1 MAAALLEAESSS
13 SILLV
18 SWFYSE
24 KSNVSSKELKLD
36 FKEFFFSKK
45 MKKWKKLENNKI
57 SINKWYT
64 FI

>member
-1 MAAALLEAESSS
+1 MAAALLEADSSS
-13 SILLV
+13 IILLV

-45 MKKWKKLENNKI
+45 NKKRKKLRK
-57 SINKWYT
+57 
-64 FI
+64 